1 MKKSNIKI
9 SNIQYPIFNIKYLIL
24 LFFILYSLLFFVIPV
39 FADSPPPGSP
49 SLGQEITT
57 QMDIAGQ
64 QTGLGANDPRAAV
77 ARIINYSLG
86 LVGIIFLAYV
96 VYAGYLWMTAGGED
110 EKITEAKNHLKNGL
124 IGLIIILAALSISL
138 IITTYIIRATKFE
151 FYQPPLPYGTIQ

>member
-1 MKKSNIKI
+1 MIKF
-9 SNIQYPIFNIKYLIL
+9 SIF
-24 LFFILYSLLFFVIPV
+24 LFFALCSLLFADVPV
-39 FADSPPPGSP
+39 FAEETEQGGS
-49 SLGQEITT
+49 SLGQEIVN

-110 EKITEAKNHLKNGL
+110 EKITEAKNHLRNGL

-138 IITTYIIRATKFE
+138 IITTYIIRATTNQ
-151 FYQPPLPYGTIQ
+151 FYQPPLPYGMIQ